1 MIKRFLFLPL
11 FFGVLILNYGCDST
25 DGSFEDSVPSLY
37 SLTTNVLP
45 EESGA
50 VHPSQGSYAEEVGVQ
65 IEARPSEGYLFDR
78 WEGDLTGDSNPEMLV
93 FRSDISVTAYF
104 IPKEYKLTIEIIGN
118 GSVKETP
125 VDSSDDNSSV
135 TMIQLTAEAADGW
148 HFKNWDGD
156 LSGSEN
162 PTTITVDQNKTVTA
176 VFEETPVEQFTLT
189 VQTEGQGSVTKSPDQ
204 GTYTDGTQVTLTANP
219 ASGWSFKQW
228 QGDLSGSTNPA
239 TITVDKDKSITAVF
253 EEIPPEEFSLSVQT
267 TGQGSV
273 TKNPDQSTYTDGT
286 QVTLTANPASGWS
299 FKQWQGDLSGSTNPA
314 TITIDKNKSVTAV
327 FEEDAAATLAVGEV
341 KFFIKEMELGGA
353 RQTRDFKTKDFILN
367 VPVDGTPF
375 HITHVQI
382 PAGFYDEME
391 LDIKKPRN
399 SLTIDDPDFRDGSNR
414 YSLVVNG
421 VFNGINFTFQ
431 SDEDFQIDVDFSP
444 HLEITSGQTSV
455 IAITIDFEKWFKGKD
470 GEILDPNDLLNTEQ
484 INKNIEDSFSDF
496 EDDF

>member
-135 TMIQLTAEAADGW
+135 TMIQLTAEAANGW

-239 TITVDKDKSITAVF
+239 TITVDENKSI
-253 EEIPPEEFSLSVQT
+253 
-267 TGQGSV
+267 
-273 TKNPDQSTYTDGT
+273 
-286 QVTLTANPASGWS
+286 
-299 FKQWQGDLSGSTNPA
+299 
-314 TITIDKNKSVTAV
+314 TAV